1 MPLPSLDPVVRLIK
15 PTLSRFRVELVE
27 AKWGGSPGN
36 PTLRLLIDRDE
47 GVTVD
52 DCERVSNAV
61 SVTLDAY
68 DPIGMRYQLEV
79 SSPGAE
85 RPLISDRDYQRAISH
100 VVKVKFKAAEANQ
113 VVQGHLVSCNAK
125 ELELLVAE
133 KKHQHTVVVD
143 RKTILEAHRVAVP

>member
-1 MPLPSLDPVVRLIK
+1 
-15 PTLSRFRVELVE
+15 
-27 AKWGGSPGN
+27 
-36 PTLRLLIDRDE
+36 LIDSDN

-85 RPLISDRDYQRAISH
+85 RPLISNRDFQRAISH
-100 VVKVKFKAAEANQ
+100 IVKIRYQAGDSEAT
-113 VVQGHLVSCNAK
+113 VQGHLVTASATS
-125 ELELLVAE
+125 LELLVAE
-133 KKHQHTVVVD
+133 KRQQHTLIIE
-143 RKTILEAHRVAVP
+143 RNTIIEAHRVALP